1 MKLFILLVVLVMA
14 DGTPKTS
21 STLVDKCPDVQTTQA
36 FLNAKKDAGEIR
48 GWHAL
53 CIEAPVRKGSGV

>member
-14 DGTPKTS
+14 DGTPTTS
-21 STLVDKCPDVQTTQA
+21 STLVEECPDVQTTQT
-36 FLNAKKDAGEIR
+36 FFNAKKESGEIR

-53 CIEAPVRKGSGV
+53 CIEAPVRKESGA